1 MAQQIQML
9 ALSPTMEKGVITK
22 WLKKTGEKISEGEVI
37 CEVETDK
44 ATMEYECPEEGTL
57 LKIVVE
63 EGAEAAV
70 GEVIAMVGEEG
81 EDVSSL
87 DKKTQEKPEDGPD
100 EKSSEEEADE
110 KSEKPEKKEKSE
122 KKEKAGTE
130 ENKQESS
137 EPKKKPEKKKQKPE
151 DENIKNKVKSTP
163 LARKLAKQ
171 HGVEL
176 SNISGTGPAGRI
188 VVRDVE
194 QAIKKSSKPEK
205 TQADQR
211 TPRKTAGLQDEEVP
225 VSSMRK
231 AIAGRLAESK
241 FSAPHYYLKVDVD
254 ASELIV
260 TREKLK
266 LDSSKKISFNSFLIK
281 LAAEAVKH
289 HPVINSSWAESKIVR
304 HGSVDVGLA
313 VAVKDGLITPV
324 VRDCG
329 NKGIM
334 EIESELAE
342 LIELARNGG
351 LKKDLYEGNTF
362 TISNLGSYGIDEFTA
377 IINPPASAILAVGR
391 ITDKPVINTA
401 GNITAG
407 SMMSLVLSCDHRV
420 IDGAAGA
427 AFLSDLKRFIEEPIS
442 AFY

>member
-22 WLKKTGEKISEGEVI
+22 WLKKTGDKISEGEVI

-63 EGAEAAV
+63 EGGEAAV

-81 EDVSSL
+81 EDVSSQ
-87 DKKTQEKPEDGPD
+87 DKKPEQEPQAGSEEQP
-100 EKSSEEEADE
+100 SEEEAKED
-110 KSEKPEKKEKSE
+110 SEKPEKKENTGSE
-122 KKEKAGTE
+122 EG
-130 ENKQESS
+130 KQESP
-137 EPKKKPEKKKQKPE
+137 EPKKKTEQKKQKPK

-171 HGVEL
+171 HGLEL
-176 SNISGTGPAGRI
+176 SSISGTGPAGRV

-194 QAIKKSSKPEK
+194 QAIKKDSKPEK
-205 TQADQR
+205 KEAD
-211 TPRKTAGLQDEEVP
+211 PRALRETAGLQDEEVP

-231 AIAGRLAESK
+231 AIAGRLSESK
-241 FSAPHYYLKVDVD
+241 FSAPHYYLKVDVNT
-254 ASELIV
+254 SELIV

-281 LAAEAVKH
+281 LAAEAIKH
-289 HPVINSSWAESKIVR
+289 HPVVNSSWAESKIVR

-324 VRDCG
+324 VRNCG
-329 NKGIM
+329 SKGIM
-334 EIESELAE
+334 EIESELAG
-342 LIELARNGG
+342 LIELAGNGG
-351 LKKDLYEGNTF
+351 LKKEQYEGNTF

-391 ITDKPVINTA
+391 ITDKPVIDAA

-407 SMMSLVLSCDHRV
+407 PMMSLTLSCDHRV